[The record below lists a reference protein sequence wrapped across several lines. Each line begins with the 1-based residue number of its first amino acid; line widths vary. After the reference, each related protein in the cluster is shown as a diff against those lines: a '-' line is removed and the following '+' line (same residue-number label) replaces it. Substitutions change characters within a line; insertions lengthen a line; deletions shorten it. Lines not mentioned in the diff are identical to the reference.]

1 MTVAELIEQLQEQDP
16 NLPVY
21 FHSGGMIHEVEAATE
36 GRVALG
42 EYGAVRG
49 VVHDR
54 EDYMDFDYQHVYAV
68 LLTDDLVEE
77 E

>member
-1 MTVAELIEQLQEQDP
+1 
-16 NLPVY
+16 
-21 FHSGGMIHEVEAATE
+21 
-36 GRVALG
+36 
-42 EYGAVRG
+42 
-49 VVHDR
+49 VHDR